1 MSSTPPSSPTVVPP
15 TPSPQ
20 PAPAAPS
27 NEFERFLVAL
37 PDGMRDECRSKLSGS
52 GLSPDLPVFTVLADL
67 FQGQPAPGEAEPVP
81 DFLEEARL
89 HAERSRQLLDAFEKI
104 PVTLLAKIDEGVAP
118 LLSALTVPVQQLQT
132 TANHLQRNVE
142 ALPVLLLARRRAPPE
157 NRPEKWWERQQ
168 WRLRTWGRVLQILL
182 SDHQAWLVTG
192 IISLCV
198 TIVLTI
204 TILSVGAHV
213 LSRSYEQSYQKR
225 LAHLEADSVENTIAL
240 NRLLTAGI
248 SLKVERAS
256 DDSAYFLVLQGAH
269 KAAQPV
275 NSPEGLAVEVWP

>member
-1 MSSTPPSSPTVVPP
+1 MNSTSASSPANVSPTVPP
-15 TPSPQ
+15 LVGPRT
-20 PAPAAPS
+20 
-27 NEFERFLVAL
+27 EFERFLAAL

-67 FQGQPAPGEAEPVP
+67 FQGQPAPGEAESVP

-104 PVTLLAKIDEGVAP
+104 PVAWLAKIDEGIAP
-118 LLSALTVPVQQLQT
+118 LLSALTTPVQQLQT
-132 TANHLQRNVE
+132 TATNLERNVE
-142 ALPVLLLARRRAPPE
+142 ALPVLLLARRHTPPE

-192 IISLCV
+192 VISFCATV
-198 TIVLTI
+198 VLTI
-204 TILSVGAHV
+204 TILSLGARG
-213 LSRSYEQSYQKR
+213 LSRYYEQSYQHR
-225 LAHLEADSVENTIAL
+225 LAHLEADSVENTVAL

>member
-1 MSSTPPSSPTVVPP
+1 MNSTSASSPANVSPTVPP
-15 TPSPQ
+15 LVEPRT
-20 PAPAAPS
+20 
-27 NEFERFLVAL
+27 EFERFLAAL

-67 FQGQPAPGEAEPVP
+67 FQEQPAPAEAESVP

-89 HAERSRQLLDAFEKI
+89 HAERSRQLLDAFDKI
-104 PVTLLAKIDEGVAP
+104 PVALLAKIDEGITP
-118 LLSALTVPVQQLQT
+118 LLSALTPPVQQLQT
-132 TANHLQRNVE
+132 TATHLQRNVE
-142 ALPVLLLARRRAPPE
+142 ALPVLLLARRHTPPE

-168 WRLRTWGRVLQILL
+168 WRLRKWGRVLKILL

-192 IISLCV
+192 IISFCATV
-198 TIVLTI
+198 VLTI
-204 TILSVGAHV
+204 TILSLGARG
-213 LSRSYEQSYQKR
+213 LSRYYEQSYQQR
-225 LAHLEADSVENTIAL
+225 LAHLEADSVENTVAL